1 MIMIIYKY
9 IYIHVYICFV
19 MLWDKKTHIIDF
31 AAYAC
36 HAGPSWSIPLS
47 CELHPSYSIT
57 GELTIG
63 SFTGVVIVG

>member
-1 MIMIIYKY
+1 M
-9 IYIHVYICFV
+9 CFV
-19 MLWDKKTHIIDF
+19 MLWDLRKNKHTMDF

-36 HAGPSWSIPLS
+36 HAGPAWLNKH
-47 CELHPSYSIT
+47 HPSYSIT